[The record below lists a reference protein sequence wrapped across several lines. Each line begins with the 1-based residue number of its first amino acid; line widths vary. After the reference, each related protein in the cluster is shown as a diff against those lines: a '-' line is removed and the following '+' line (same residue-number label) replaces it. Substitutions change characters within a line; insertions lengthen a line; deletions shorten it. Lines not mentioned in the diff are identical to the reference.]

1 MEALVSLGCIGTTLS
16 LGPKT
21 IYQMVIIES
30 TKYWRWGQLESVA
43 KNHRLPDNRSTAV
56 VYYFCLF
63 DSMSLENY
71 DQNRKKSQKNR
82 NSL

>member
-1 MEALVSLGCIGTTLS
+1 
-16 LGPKT
+16 
-21 IYQMVIIES
+21 MVIIES

>member
-1 MEALVSLGCIGTTLS
+1 
-16 LGPKT
+16 
-21 IYQMVIIES
+21 MVIIES

-43 KNHRLPDNRSTAV
+43 KNHRLPDNRSTAI

-63 DSMSLENY
+63 DGIGLGNY

>member
-16 LGPKT
+16 LRPKT

-43 KNHRLPDNRSTAV
+43 KNHRLPDNRSTAI

-63 DSMSLENY
+63 DSMGLENY